1 MVKLGKRL
9 QALDAM
15 VAAGYDQ
22 IWDGCCDHGL
32 LGAALLARGAA
43 PLIHFVDLV
52 PELMQQLE
60 QQLQRFFP
68 PAAATADNGFQ
79 PRWQVHCRDLTTLAL
94 DAAGGRQLLIIAGVG
109 GDLMA
114 RMVEGLCLTNP
125 NLSFDLLL
133 CPANHAYNLR
143 AALIALGLGLK
154 REQLVADN
162 RRYYELL
169 LLTTEAGVGRP
180 VSPAGD
186 QLWQSSTPEQAAN
199 AARYRHQ
206 SLRHYQR
213 MQLSQG
219 ERVQPQIEAYQRLP
233 LPAEM

>member
-52 PELMQQLE
+52 PPLMHQLE
-60 QQLQRFFP
+60 QRLQRHFP
-68 PAAATADNGFQ
+68 PAAATADDGG
-79 PRWQVHCRDLTTLAL
+79 PSRWQVHCRDLTSLRL
-94 DAAGGRQLLIIAGVG
+94 DGAGGRQLLIIAGVG

-114 RMVEGLCLTNP
+114 RMVEGLWRHNRHCD
-125 NLSFDLLL
+125 FDLLL

-143 AALIALGLGLK
+143 AQLIALGLGLK
-154 REQLVADN
+154 GEQLVADN

-169 LLTTEAGVGRP
+169 LLTTEVGVGRP
-180 VSPAGD
+180 VSPVGD
-186 QLWQSSTPEQAAN
+186 QLWQATSDEQAAN
-199 AARYRHQ
+199 ARRYRQQ

-219 ERVQPQIEAYQRLP
+219 ERVQPQIDAYQQLP

>member
-1 MVKLGKRL
+1 MKLGKRL

-15 VAAGYDQ
+15 VVAGYDQ

-32 LGAALLARGAA
+32 LGAALLSRRAA

-52 PELMQQLE
+52 PALMQQLAH
-60 QQLQRFFP
+60 QLQRHFP
-68 PAAATADNGFQ
+68 LSAAAADEGVQ
-79 PRWQVHCRDLTTLAL
+79 PRWQVHCCDLTSLRL
-94 DAAGGRQLLIIAGVG
+94 DAAGGRQLVIIAGVG

-143 AALIALGLGLK
+143 AQLIALGLGLK
-154 REQLVADN
+154 HEQLVADN

-169 LLTTEAGVGRP
+169 LLTTEPGAGRA

-186 QLWQSSTPEQAAN
+186 QLWQTSNPEQAVN
-199 AARYRHQ
+199 AARYREQ

-219 ERVQPQIEAYQRLP
+219 ERVQPQIEAYQRVQLP
-233 LPAEM
+233 SEM